1 MPYAMTRVR
10 CAAAAAAAATRLY
23 VRASYD
29 AKGAHESLAFDD
41 RGDAFAPAPRERSC
55 LCCNVAE
62 TDLVV
67 ILVTTVDVTAPGGNS
82 SAKSVA
88 ASSSFA
94 PITEEPFAIVASP
107 PVGSADLGW
116 GGANSQ

>member
-1 MPYAMTRVR
+1 MTRAR
-10 CAAAAAAAATRLY
+10 CAAAAAAATRLY

-29 AKGAHESLAFDD
+29 AKGARESLAFDD
-41 RGDAFAPAPRERSC
+41 RGDAFAPAPRERSRS
-55 LCCNVAE
+55 CCNVAE

-67 ILVTTVDVTAPGGNS
+67 VLVTAIDVTAPGGNS
-82 SAKSVA
+82 SAESVA

-94 PITEEPFAIVASP
+94 PITEEPFAIVAGP